1 MPTYGWN
8 GTVDAGFAACAR
20 LPRRTLQRAVEK
32 NHDARTPPPLASW
45 HAAQV
50 TVPRRAKKLQKS
62 SAPRS
67 EAGARLSVATHTRG
81 PLGGVGPRCGVCLW

>member
-32 NHDARTPPPLASW
+32 NHDARTTSRAS

-50 TVPRRAKKLQKS
+50 TKVKRAPR
-62 SAPRS
+62 RS
-67 EAGARLSVATHTRG
+67 EAGARLSVATHTRAA
-81 PLGGVGPRCGVCLW
+81 PRSTTKA

>member
-20 LPRRTLQRAVEK
+20 LPTRTLQRAVEK
-32 NHDARTPPPLASW
+32 NHDARTPRPVYFL

-50 TVPRRAKKLQKS
+50 TAPTPAQVTKVKRAARS
-62 SAPRS
+62 S
-67 EAGARLSVATHTRG
+67 EAGAAVL
-81 PLGGVGPRCGVCLW
+81 

>member
-20 LPRRTLQRAVEK
+20 LPTRTLQRAVEK
-32 NHDARTPPPLASW
+32 NHDARTPRPVYFL

-50 TVPRRAKKLQKS
+50 TAPDARASYKSQARRAQ
-62 SAPRS
+62 SAQRGGRGCP
-67 EAGARLSVATHTRG
+67 VATHTRAA
-81 PLGGVGPRCGVCLW
+81 PRSTTKA

>member
-32 NHDARTPPPLASW
+32 NTTHALFLRTRE
-45 HAAQV
+45 V
-50 TVPRRAKKLQKS
+50 TKSTKVKRAPRR
-62 SAPRS
+62 
-67 EAGARLSVATHTRG
+67 EARAQRLSVATHTRAA
-81 PLGGVGPRCGVCLW
+81 PRSTTKA